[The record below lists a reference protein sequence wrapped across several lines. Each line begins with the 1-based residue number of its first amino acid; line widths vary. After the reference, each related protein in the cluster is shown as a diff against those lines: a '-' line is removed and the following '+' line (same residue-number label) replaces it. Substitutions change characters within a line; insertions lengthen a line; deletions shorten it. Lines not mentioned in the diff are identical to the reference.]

1 MTIGKSVVLKLFSLG
16 LFISMAG
23 LSLGNQALAQTT
35 MSEEETKAIEE
46 IVRNYILEH
55 PEIIPEAVGI
65 LQARQEAI
73 RQQEMSAAVIANQ
86 DKILN
91 DGFSVVVGNPDGDIT
106 LVEFY
111 DYRCPYCVQSH
122 DDVKRLLANDPNL
135 RVVYKQFP
143 VKDRQGEEPV
153 SLTAARMSQAIAKQG
168 VFLFEEFQDRVMA
181 LNTQINIGDL
191 GRIASEIGVDMTRVQ
206 LDLQEPAILDGIR
219 DNFTLARDIG
229 ITGTPSFIVGEKVF
243 VGALGYERMK
253 AIIDEAR
260 AAN

>member
-1 MTIGKSVVLKLFSLG
+1 MTIGKSVILKLFSLG
-16 LFISMAG
+16 LFISMAA

-73 RQQEMSAAVIANQ
+73 HQQEMSAAVIANQ
-86 DKILN
+86 GKLLN

-181 LNTQINIGDL
+181 LNTQMNIEDL
-191 GRIASEIGVDMTRVQ
+191 GRISSEIGVDMTRLQ

-219 DNFTLARDIG
+219 DNFTLAREIG

>member
-1 MTIGKSVVLKLFSLG
+1 MTIGKSVILKLFSLG
-16 LFISMAG
+16 LFISMAA
-23 LSLGNQALAQTT
+23 LSLGNQTLAQTT

-73 RQQEMSAAVIANQ
+73 HQQEMSAAVIANQ
-86 DKILN
+86 DKLLN
-91 DGFSVVVGNPDGDIT
+91 DGFSVVVGNPDGDVT

-122 DDVKRLLANDPNL
+122 GDVKRLLANDPNL

-143 VKDRQGEEPV
+143 VKDRQGEEPI

-181 LNTQINIGDL
+181 LNTQINIEDL
-191 GRIASEIGVDMTRVQ
+191 GRISSEIGVDMTRLQ
-206 LDLQEPAILDGIR
+206 LDLQEHAILDGIR